1 MTMEVV
7 GEWYI
12 AHHHLQE
19 ISSFYYCSKK
29 SKCIQVFLLLLSDI
43 LEIAYLP
50 THKAPHWQSIR
61 GRVDVERRP
70 FYHSWFKACGCLAAP
85 AHPPPNP
92 FTLLFLT
99 FSNHLHPLFQS
110 IASSSHSA
118 PTCHSHPCA

>member
-1 MTMEVV
+1 MKVV

-43 LEIAYLP
+43 LEIASLP

-61 GRVDVERRP
+61 GRVDVER
-70 FYHSWFKACGCLAAP
+70 
-85 AHPPPNP
+85 
-92 FTLLFLT
+92 
-99 FSNHLHPLFQS
+99 
-110 IASSSHSA
+110 
-118 PTCHSHPCA
+118 